1 MEVEFL
7 GKRVYAIF
15 LCEYQKKVNIFFGV
29 TVLEIQN

>member
-15 LCEYQKKVNIFFGV
+15 LCEYEKKVNIFWGV
-29 TVLEIQN
+29 MILEIQN